1 MGLGT
6 VLSKKMRTTPPV
18 RFVVISFLILILIGG
33 LVLALPICS
42 RSGQGTR
49 LPDALFTSVSA
60 VCVTGLSKF
69 DTWVHWSA
77 FGQVVILLLIQLGG
91 LGIITFT
98 TGFTLLFRQK
108 LGLRELSLA
117 ARENLQGENLN
128 VSQLLRMILT
138 VTFVAEGAGALLMA
152 LRFVPQFGPYG
163 LWLAVFHAVSA
174 YCNAG
179 FDIMGFLQPYGS
191 LIPYA
196 GDPLV
201 MVPTYALMLVGG
213 LGFVV
218 ISDVYYNKIYRR
230 IKGQKPSPLSFHSA
244 VVLISELVLLT
255 LGMLAFL
262 SLEYDNTLRG
272 MNWGDKII
280 TAWFQSNTVR
290 TAGFTAVDVTQQRAV
305 TTLFS
310 LVLYRRRYPYHHLG
324 CAGRDGDQCA
334 ARTRGNGHPPPYDQ
348 PHSSIPRADDFYRQ
362 RGDGAGYGRRG
373 ASVQFRKACR
383 RDGRLAGGR
392 CSVQYHRYQSQPDSA
407 FGRSFSD
414 RTFHSDVHRPCGAG
428 VVRAF
433 CLRPPYGQ
441 AGLCDAGGPHYRG
454 LMKLFPQNE
463 IYPDEKKSFC
473 KTFVSQKLFFIFAIG
488 KPIRPPVFYMGYK

>member
-91 LGIITFT
+91 LGIITLT

-128 VSQLLRMILT
+128 ISQLLRMILT
-138 VTFVAEGAGALLMA
+138 VTFVAEGAGVLLMA

-163 LWLAVFHAVSA
+163 IWLSVFHAVSA

-179 FDIMGFLQPYGS
+179 FDIMGFLKPYGS
-191 LIPYA
+191 LVPYA

-201 MVPTYALMLVGG
+201 MIPTYLLMLVGG

-218 ISDVYYNKIYRR
+218 INDVYYNKIYRR
-230 IKGQKPSPLSFHSA
+230 VRGQKPSPLSFHSA
-244 VVLISELVLLT
+244 VVLISELVLLAF
-255 LGMLAFL
+255 GMLAFL

-290 TAGFTAVDVTQQRAV
+290 TAGFTAVDVTQQRDV
-305 TTLFS
+305 TTLIS
-310 LVLYRRRYPYHHLG
+310 LVLSFIGTAPCSTGGGIRTTTLVVLGATVISVLRGREETVVCRHLISHTAVYRAL
-324 CAGRDGDQCA
+324 
-334 ARTRGNGHPPPYDQ
+334 TIFIGN
-348 PHSSIPRADDFYRQ
+348 
-362 RGDGAGYGRRG
+362 
-373 ASVQFRKACR
+373 VVTV
-383 RDGRLAGGR
+383 L
-392 CSVQYHRYQSQPDSA
+392 V
-407 FGRSFSD
+407 
-414 RTFHSDVHRPCGAG
+414 TAG
-428 VVRAF
+428 VVLLCNSEKHVGAMVALQEAVAACSTIGISPSLTPLLDDPSLIALSVAMFIGRV
-433 CLRPPYGQ
+433 
-441 AGLCDAGGPHYRG
+441 GLVSFG
-454 LMKLFPQNE
+454 L
-463 IYPDEKKSFC
+463 S
-473 KTFVSQKLFFIFAIG
+473 VSARHVG
-488 KPIRPPVFYMGYK
+488 KPGCVMPEARIIVG